1 MSESLLC
8 LLTEDLLVRVLHHL
22 HSDAD
27 RKSWRLVCKHL
38 NRVESITRTT
48 IRILRIEFLLA
59 LLHKFRNIQ
68 ELDLSLCPRIDDG
81 AVKVM
86 LSQESPGWTRGL
98 KRLVLSRAT
107 GLGHS
112 GLEQLVRACPLLEAV
127 DVSHCWGF
135 GDREAAAISCGTR
148 LREVNM
154 DKCLGVTDIGLA
166 RIAVGCSRLERL
178 SLKWCFEISDLGVD
192 LLCKKCFYL
201 KVLDVS
207 YLKSWSSILATLES
221 VEVTSESLR
230 SIASLLYLEVLVM
243 VGCSLVDDV
252 GLRYLE
258 NGCPLLKTIDVSR
271 CNCISSSGLISLVSG
286 HVDLVQIGEL
296 SGPLVHCLKNLEQLS
311 AIRIDGVRVS
321 DFFLQ
326 TIGKNCKFIVELGL
340 SKCIG
345 VTNMGILHLVSGCGS
360 LKILD
365 LTCCRS
371 ITDAAIST
379 IADSCP
385 DLVCLRLESCDMVT
399 ENCIYHLGSN
409 CLLLEELDL
418 TDCSGINDIAL
429 KYLSGCSELVRLKLG
444 LCTNIS
450 DIGLSQIAYN
460 CRKMA
465 ELDLYR
471 CVYIGD
477 DGLAALAS
485 GCKKLMKLNVSY
497 CNRITDKG
505 MEYLSHLGE
514 LSELEMRGLSNV
526 TSIGIKAVALSCK
539 RLADLDLKHCEKI
552 DDSGFWALAFYSQNL
567 RQINLSNCNVSDV
580 VLCLMMGNLKRLQDA
595 KLVHL
600 FKVTVK
606 GVEHAL
612 RACCGRIKKVKL
624 HSSLRFLIAPEILDT
639 FQARGCKV
647 RWD

>member
-1 MSESLLC
+1 MIHFGFDFSVFTLSPLSLLKTVISVSHYSTMC
-8 LLTEDLLVRVLHHL
+8 
-22 HSDAD
+22 
-27 RKSWRLVCKHL
+27 RLV
-38 NRVESITRTT
+38 NER
-48 IRILRIEFLLA
+48 
-59 LLHKFRNIQ
+59 
-68 ELDLSLCPRIDDG
+68 
-81 AVKVM
+81 
-86 LSQESPGWTRGL
+86 
-98 KRLVLSRAT
+98 
-107 GLGHS
+107 
-112 GLEQLVRACPLLEAV
+112 
-127 DVSHCWGF
+127 
-135 GDREAAAISCGTR
+135 DREIEKQRWMMVTGVILLLKLGAHHRQGAITYFGNHLILYS
-148 LREVNM
+148 
-154 DKCLGVTDIGLA
+154 
-166 RIAVGCSRLERL
+166 L
-178 SLKWCFEISDLGVD
+178 SF
-192 LLCKKCFYL
+192 
-201 KVLDVS
+201 VLM
-207 YLKSWSSILATLES
+207 
-221 VEVTSESLR
+221 VTSKSLR
-230 SIASLLYLEVLVM
+230 SIASLLNLEVLVM

-286 HVDLVQIGEL
+286 HVDLVQIAAGYCLSEL

-311 AIRIDGVRVS
+311 VIRIDGVQVS

-379 IADSCP
+379 IADTCP

-399 ENCIYHLGSN
+399 ENCIYHLGSS

-450 DIGLSQIAYN
+450 NIGLSQIAYN

-606 GVEHAL
+606 GMELAL

-624 HSSLRFLIAPEILDT
+624 HSSLRFLISSEILDT
-639 FQARGCKV
+639 FQAQGCKV

>member
-8 LLTEDLLVRVLHHL
+8 ALTEDLLVRVLHHL
-22 HSDAD
+22 NSHAD
-27 RKSWRLVCKHL
+27 RKSCRLVCKHL
-38 NRVESITRTT
+38 HRVESLTRTS

-59 LLHKFRNIQ
+59 LFHKFPNIQ

-81 AVKVM
+81 AVRIM
-86 LSQESPGWTRGL
+86 LTQGSPTWTRGL

-135 GDREAAAISCGTR
+135 GDREAAAISCGTG
-148 LREVNM
+148 LRELNM
-154 DKCLGVTDIGLA
+154 DKCLALTDIGLA
-166 RIAVGCSRLERL
+166 MIAVGCSRLESL
-178 SLKWCFEISDLGVD
+178 SLKWCFQISDLAVD
-192 LLCKKCFYL
+192 LLCKKCFHL
-201 KVLDVS
+201 KFLDVS
-207 YLKSWSSILATLES
+207 FLKI
-221 VEVTSESLR
+221 TSESLR
-230 SIASLLYLEVLVM
+230 SIASLLNLEVLVM
-243 VGCSLVDDV
+243 VGCSLVDDA
-252 GLRYLE
+252 GLQYLE
-258 NGCPLLKTIDVSR
+258 NGCPLLKAIDVSR

-286 HVDLVQIGEL
+286 HEDLVQIGAGYCLSEL
-296 SGPLVHCLKNLEQLS
+296 SAPLVHCLKNLKQLS
-311 AIRIDGVRVS
+311 VIRIDGVRVS
-321 DFFLQ
+321 DFILQ
-326 TIGKNCKFIVELGL
+326 TIGKNCKSIVEFGL
-340 SKCIG
+340 SKCVG
-345 VTNMGILHLVSGCGS
+345 VTNMGIMHLVSGCDS

-371 ITDAAIST
+371 ITDAAIYT

-399 ENCIYHLGSN
+399 ENCIYHLGSS

-418 TDCSGINDIAL
+418 TDCSGINDTAL
-429 KYLSGCSELVRLKLG
+429 KYLSGCSELLRLKLG

-450 DIGLSQIAYN
+450 DIGLSHIANN
-460 CRKMA
+460 CPKIA

-485 GCKKLMKLNVSY
+485 GCRKLMKLNVSY

-539 RLADLDLKHCEKI
+539 RLADLDLKHCDKI

-567 RQINLSNCNVSDV
+567 RQVSGICISQ
-580 VLCLMMGNLKRLQDA
+580 LHYFCLLNN
-595 KLVHL
+595 
-600 FKVTVK
+600 K
-606 GVEHAL
+606 GIQPPN
-612 RACCGRIKKVKL
+612 RK
-624 HSSLRFLIAPEILDT
+624 
-639 FQARGCKV
+639 
-647 RWD
+647 

>member
-207 YLKSWSSILATLES
+207 YLK
-221 VEVTSESLR
+221 
-230 SIASLLYLEVLVM
+230 
-243 VGCSLVDDV
+243 
-252 GLRYLE
+252 
-258 NGCPLLKTIDVSR
+258 
-271 CNCISSSGLISLVSG
+271 
-286 HVDLVQIGEL
+286 EL